1 VTDDETVD
9 PLLTLDLPS
18 LLDLLPSFDTADLM
32 AIEAA
37 YRGAD
42 VEALTAARAT
52 ATAAAKELGLGE
64 ELDRLQGSILQ
75 WAGSTIFQNAAYP
88 FAGLSDRMLREAR
101 IAAVPA
107 LVDAAVALL
116 LDAGI
121 SDEQRELLLE
131 SVGAAVG

>member
-32 AIEAA
+32 AIDAA

-42 VEALTAARAT
+42 VEARTAARDAAT
-52 ATAAAKELGLGE
+52 TTAKELGLGE

-121 SDEQRELLLE
+121 SDEQRALLLE